1 MTRSHTQNPSADAP
15 TQAGAPGFRSPPGVG
30 PASPIPAR
38 VRLDLGAMSD
48 RGRVRPSNQDGYM
61 VCRLGRTLDRLLSNL
76 PEQALAARSEEAG
89 HILMVADGMG
99 GEAGGEVASSTA
111 LTSAIQQILAAPR
124 WALRL
129 DDPATRER
137 EIEQM
142 WERGR
147 GYLAGIHAAV
157 KQRAEAEPELTGM
170 GTTFTAAFTVGCDL
184 FLIHV
189 GDSRAYLWSDG
200 ELQRITRDQ
209 TLAQHYVDLGM
220 LQEDD
225 PAARRYRHVLTQ
237 AVGGPQDE
245 LQASLHALRVA
256 DGDRVLLCTDGLT
269 NEIRDDEIAG
279 FLGRDAA
286 SQDVCDAMLALALER
301 GAHDN
306 VTAVL
311 ARFHV
316 EAKPRG

>member
-1 MTRSHTQNPSADAP
+1 MSRIASQNTSADAP
-15 TQAGAPGFRSPPGVG
+15 TMDGSPAFPPANAG
-30 PASPIPAR
+30 PAGPAPAS
-38 VRLDLGAMSD
+38 VRLDLGAVSD

-61 VCRLGRTLDRLLSNL
+61 ICRLGRSLDRVLSNL
-76 PEQALAARSEEAG
+76 PEHLLAPRSEEAG

-111 LTSAIQQILAAPR
+111 LVSAIRQISVAPK

-147 GYLAGIHAAV
+147 RYLAGIHAAV
-157 KQRAEAEPELTGM
+157 KQRAELEPALAGM
-170 GTTFTAAFTVGCDL
+170 GTTFTSAFTVGADL

-209 TLAQHYVDLGM
+209 TLAQHYVDLGV
-220 LQEDD
+220 LREDD
-225 PAARRYRHVLTQ
+225 PEAKRYRHVLTQ

-256 DGDRVLLCTDGLT
+256 DGDRLLICTDGLT
-269 NEIRDDEIAG
+269 NEVRDDELAEI
-279 FLGRDAA
+279 LGRDAA
-286 SQDVCDAMLALALER
+286 SQDLCDALLALALER

-311 ARFHV
+311 ARFHL

>member
-1 MTRSHTQNPSADAP
+1 MNRPTPRATPTDAP
-15 TQAGAPGFRSPPGVG
+15 TMEGLPSFGAPPEIQPATPLPGG
-30 PASPIPAR
+30 
-38 VRLDLGAMSD
+38 VRLDLGAVSD

-61 VCRLGRTLDRLLSNL
+61 VCRLGRTLERQLSNL
-76 PEQALAARSEEAG
+76 PEHLLEPRREEYG

-99 GEAGGEVASSTA
+99 GEAGGEIASTIA
-111 LTSAIQQILAAPR
+111 LTTAVKQILASPR

-147 GYLAGIHAAV
+147 AYLAGIHAAV
-157 KQRAEAEPELTGM
+157 KRRAAAEPELAGM
-170 GTTFTAAFTVGCDL
+170 GTTFTSAFTVGADL

-200 ELQRITRDQ
+200 RLQRITRDQ
-209 TLAQHYVDLGM
+209 TLAQQYVDLGV
-220 LQEDD
+220 LKADD
-225 PAARRYRHVLTQ
+225 PEARRYRHVLTQ
-237 AVGGPQDE
+237 AVGGPHDE

-256 DGDRVLLCTDGLT
+256 DGDRLLLCTDGLT
-269 NEIRDDEIAG
+269 NEIADDELATL
-279 FLGRDAA
+279 LGREAT
-286 SQDVCDAMLALALER
+286 SQDMCDALLALALER

-306 VTAVL
+306 VTALL

-316 EAKPRG
+316 EAKPRA